1 MPVDDSEDAFE
12 IPSPEAEHR
21 ASFIDPETAEPARN
35 RVPDSPDSRPLV
47 RPDVMTQMEIA
58 KRYAVETY
66 TLPEE
71 ARSVAPLA
79 TSPVEVTEAPEA
91 NATRLYIGSA
101 LRMKAE
107 VEACGVIQ
115 VDGHL
120 EASAHCEELNVAASG
135 TLIGDITANTAD
147 ILGKFEGSLTVTGK
161 LIIRTNG
168 YVAGTI
174 KYGSIEIE
182 SGGHISG
189 DIQDLPEKELQENV
203 AAEND
208 EPTGPAAL
216 FVGPERPRTE
226 TTNNPPQLNLS
237 EFRRERSDTPAPPA
251 TSNGSQS
258 SGIPS
263 AAPPDLSF

>member
-21 ASFIDPETAEPARN
+21 ASFIDPETAEPSGNKAPAP
-35 RVPDSPDSRPLV
+35 PDSQPLV
-47 RPDVMTQMEIA
+47 RPDVMTQMEMA
-58 KRYAVETY
+58 KRYAVESY
-66 TLPEE
+66 ALPEE
-71 ARSVAPLA
+71 VRPVAPLA
-79 TSPVEVTEAPEA
+79 TTPSEVTKAD
-91 NATRLYIGSA
+91 ATRLYIGSA

-120 EASAHCEELNVAASG
+120 EASAHCEELNIAASG
-135 TLIGDITANTAD
+135 TLIGDITADDAEIN
-147 ILGKFEGSLTVTGK
+147 GNFEGYLIVTGK
-161 LIIRTNG
+161 LIIRATG
-168 YVAGTI
+168 SATGTI